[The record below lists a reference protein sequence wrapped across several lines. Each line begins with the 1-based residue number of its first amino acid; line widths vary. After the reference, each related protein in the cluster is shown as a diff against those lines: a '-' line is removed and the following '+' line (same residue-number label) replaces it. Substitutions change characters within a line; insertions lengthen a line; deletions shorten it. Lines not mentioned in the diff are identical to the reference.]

1 MLSMNLEGPQ
11 MLEGK
16 DQRESFKQD
25 VQMRI
30 MGGNKGKE
38 RSKEGKRGCKG
49 SKSLLV
55 LGRLISQIQ
64 VLFDLLKIHPTL
76 EIIVLPLYHVIR
88 RSRVEYSTLHI
99 LMHI

>member
-38 RSKEGKRGCKG
+38 RSKEGKRGCK
-49 SKSLLV
+49 
-55 LGRLISQIQ
+55 RQ
-64 VLFDLLKIHPTL
+64 
-76 EIIVLPLYHVIR
+76 
-88 RSRVEYSTLHI
+88 
-99 LMHI
+99 